1 LQSNLLQ
8 PTLRSERLVLRPH
21 LESDL
26 EAVHVFSSDA
36 DVCRYMQWGPNN
48 LEQTRSFLEG
58 AIANQRVTPKV
69 HYDFVIVEA
78 EAATVVGSFTLRLN
92 KPGGELGEI
101 GYVLARSAWGKGYA
115 SEAAELV
122 MKFGFEELKLHKISA
137 TCEPFNFASAK
148 VLQKA
153 GMVIEGYLQKHIFI
167 KGQWRDTLV
176 FGCVREDRAA
186 NLQKLRLKPRLLSVG
201 EVTAVPVPQS
211 PGVSQA
217 SLTSL
222 PAGGSLHHLFMRSG
236 SRLGSVTNVLDQYAV
251 VLNGS
256 LIAAGRRVERGGILH
271 CPGAVEQPSYEAD
284 GDVEMLIFRLGP
296 AGLKG

>member
-1 LQSNLLQ
+1 MQSNPIQ

-26 EAVHVFSSDA
+26 EAVHAFSSDA

-48 LEQTRSFLEG
+48 LEQSRSFLEG
-58 AIANQRVTPKV
+58 AIANQRVSPKV

-101 GYVLARSAWGKGYA
+101 GYVLAREAWGKGYA

-122 MKFGFEELKLHKISA
+122 MKFAFEDLKLHKISA

-153 GMVIEGYLQKHIFI
+153 GLVLEGYLQKHIFI

-176 FGCVREDRAA
+176 FGCVREDRAV
-186 NLQKLRLKPRLLSVG
+186 NLQKLQLKPRLLTVG
-201 EVTAVPVPQS
+201 EVTAVPVPHS

-217 SLTSL
+217 WLTSL
-222 PAGGSLHHLFMRSG
+222 FAGGSLYHLFMRAG
-236 SRLGSVTNVLDQYAV
+236 SRLGSITNVLDQYV
-251 VLNGS
+251 IVLNGT
-256 LIAAGRRVERGGILH
+256 LTAAGRRVERGAILH
-271 CPGAVEQPSYEAD
+271 CPSAVEQSGYEAD
-284 GDVEMLIFRLGP
+284 SDVELLVFRLGP
-296 AGLKG
+296 AGLQG